1 MNLRPILE
9 TLNIQDRDTGLIMP
23 WPINWAQA
31 QYIDEF
37 HRQWNAGE
45 PVRIITLKARQLG
58 ISTASQA
65 IGFALAMAM
74 RDTAELTIAHDM
86 DSSEHLLSMSQRYW
100 DTFTFKKLFT
110 PKYQSRKHLQWEEN
124 GSNIRVVTAK
134 NTTAGRGRTIRFMHG
149 SEVAFWEEAQ
159 TLMLGLAQTVP
170 VYAQTAVLLESTAN
184 GIGNYFY
191 DLWNAATEGQ
201 ANYTPMFFP
210 WWKHPQYRAS
220 HLKIPPYDL
229 GPLDE
234 EERNLAAFVPES
246 EYEDRLAW
254 RRWAIVNLANGDVNQ
269 FHQEYPS
276 TPEEAFVST
285 GVNIFPI
292 GKLNEVYEY
301 EHGRPGRLVRDAR
314 EPNGVRFVEDV
325 SGPLVIY
332 RWPSPDTDWGRYVV
346 GGDPSGTTRGDYAC
360 IQVINRR
367 DLQQV
372 ARFRKKTDPLSYA
385 DDLAMLGMYYNEAL
399 VGPEAT
405 GPGYGTIGRL
415 VEMGYPNL
423 YRSTQADNMPGII
436 ASKFGWSTTFK
447 SKEWAIGHLLKLIVD
462 NDCTIHDSHTY
473 QELRGYVAL
482 DRGGY
487 GPASDKG
494 HDDTVMALAIAYIV
508 AATDTP
514 LAPYRGTTGSV
525 ILPERTVPVAKAID
539 PDYWEA
545 LAGTSTGDMY

>member
-1 MNLRPILE
+1 MNLRPLLE
-9 TLNIQDRDTGLIMP
+9 TLKIQDRDSGLIMP

-37 HRQWNAGE
+37 HEQWNADK
-45 PVRIITLKARQLG
+45 PVRIIVLKARQLG

-65 IGFALAMAM
+65 LGFTLAMALK
-74 RDTAELTIAHDM
+74 DTAELTIAHDM
-86 DSSEHLLSMSQRYW
+86 DSSEHLLTMSQRYW
-100 DTFTFKKLFT
+100 ETFAFKPLFT
-110 PKYQSRKHLQWEEN
+110 PKYQSRKHLQWEES

-134 NTTAGRGRTIRFMHG
+134 NTSAGRGRTIRFLHG

-170 VYAQTAVLLESTAN
+170 VYKNTAILLESTAN

-191 DLWNAATEGQ
+191 DLWNAAMDG
-201 ANYTPMFFP
+201 NVDYKPMFFP

-220 HLKIPPYDL
+220 HLKIPHYDL

-234 EERNLAAFVPES
+234 EEKNLAALIPDS
-246 EYEDRLAW
+246 EYEDRIAW
-254 RRWAIVNLANGDVNQ
+254 RRWAIVNLCNGDVNQ

-276 TPEEAFVST
+276 TPMEAFVST
-285 GVNIFPI
+285 GVNVFPI
-292 GKLNEVYEY
+292 GKLNAAYDY

-332 RWPSPDTDWGRYVV
+332 RWPSADTDWGVYVA

-367 DLQQV
+367 NLQQV
-372 ARFRKKTDPLSYA
+372 ARWRAKVDPLSYA
-385 DDLAMLGMYYNEAL
+385 DDLAMLAAYYNYAL
-399 VGPEAT
+399 LAPEAT

-423 YRSTQADNMPGII
+423 YRATHADKMPGII
-436 ASKFGWSTTFK
+436 ASNFGWSTTFK

-462 NDCTIHDSHTY
+462 GDMTFHDAHTY
-473 QELRGYVAL
+473 QELRGYVSL

-487 GPASDKG
+487 GPASEKG
-494 HDDTVMALAIAYIV
+494 HDDTVMSLAIAYIA

-514 LAPYRGTTGSV
+514 LPPYRGRGGQL
-525 ILPERTVPVAKAID
+525 ILPERSISSTQAID
-539 PDYWEA
+539 PEYWEQ
-545 LAGTSTGDMY
+545 LAGTGRLS